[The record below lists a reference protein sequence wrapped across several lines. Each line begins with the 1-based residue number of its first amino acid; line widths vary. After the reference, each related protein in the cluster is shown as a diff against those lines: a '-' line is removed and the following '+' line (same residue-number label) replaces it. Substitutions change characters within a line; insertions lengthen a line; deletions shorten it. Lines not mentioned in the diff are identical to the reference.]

1 MGKRNHGSETL
12 KWFYLWNT
20 MQAGSHAAIQIK
32 PFLVFHLKLTG
43 LQLFKEN
50 KFIVLSLLRKG
61 GKLRAYRP
69 SGEWKQ
75 NENTV
80 RREWLAAAR
89 GNQSCK
95 WTRGCSKWM
104 QRGGIKGDLCRLK
117 QNSQKKNT
125 SYQKYCAFFWNLQN
139 MRSASIGSV
148 DSQHFTQCSTVWQSE
163 KRESCLEKL
172 YSTTQKVQGNNSVP
186 NHLRGGKMPPPKII
200 SFWMLYFYRS
210 LQLQ

>member
-50 KFIVLSLLRKG
+50 KFIILSLLRKG
-61 GKLRAYRP
+61 GKLRAHRP

-95 WTRGCSKWM
+95 WTRSCSKWM

-117 QNSQKKNT
+117 QNSQKK
-125 SYQKYCAFFWNLQN
+125 
-139 MRSASIGSV
+139 I
-148 DSQHFTQCSTVWQSE
+148 
-163 KRESCLEKL
+163 
-172 YSTTQKVQGNNSVP
+172 YSTSEILCFFLESPEYEKCFNWQCGLPTFYTVFNSMAVWKERE
-186 NHLRGGKMPPPKII
+186 LFGKA
-200 SFWMLYFYRS
+200 
-210 LQLQ
+210 LQHNTESTRKQFSSKPLERR